1 MRRLAGALVALA
13 LLSLV
18 VPAQTETA
26 TVEGIVV
33 KQGSMDPVQGA
44 VVTFTP
50 LSGTP
55 KTATSGEDGKFVAA
69 NLTPGRYQITS
80 TRTGFVKARRGS
92 GPANLTLA
100 PGQRLAD
107 VRIQLTPTAVI
118 TGRVLDETGMPKGQV
133 SVSALRPEYQNGFR
147 TLPCYAAQGARATTN
162 ANGDYRLFGLEPGD
176 YYIAAAV
183 EGAICNNSFYPGVE
197 DPADTSPVKAR
208 SGTEVGG
215 IDIRY
220 RPGPRYSAYF
230 RVQAPPPLT
239 AGTSIKNAQ
248 TIRISRNGL
257 VVNVSMGVSLANSGN
272 FREGDYVTPPLPP
285 GSYEFFY
292 DNSLGTEIGH
302 FTFTITD
309 RDVDAGTVIIKRG
322 VALGG
327 RISAP
332 DGLPVGWT
340 FNRSRVVLRPLDARD
355 RNMTLRLNTLST
367 AAPDGTFLLA
377 FAPNTGS
384 TDRPGTVAEGRYL
397 VSLSGLVEDQYLA
410 SAKFKG
416 AEVIDTGVVID
427 GSEPGP
433 LELTIQVGGSV
444 EGTVRNAKDEPVADS
459 RVVIV
464 PAPNRRTNLNLFKTA
479 STDQYGH
486 FTIRGVAPLDYGVL
500 AWEDIDNGA
509 WENAEFIRDFESRA
523 ARVSVRKGAA
533 SNITVRVIPAP

>member
-1 MRRLAGALVALA
+1 
-13 LLSLV
+13 
-18 VPAQTETA
+18 
-26 TVEGIVV
+26 V
-33 KQGSMDPVQGA
+33 KQGSTDPVQGA
-44 VVTFTP
+44 VVTLTP

-92 GPANLTLA
+92 GPANLTLV
-100 PGQRLAD
+100 PGQRLTD
-107 VRIQLTPTAVI
+107 VRIQLIPTAVI
-118 TGRVLDETGMPKGQV
+118 TGRVLDENGMPKAQV
-133 SVSALRPEYQNGFR
+133 SVSALRPEYQNGLR
-147 TLPCYAAQGARATTN
+147 ILPCYAAQTARASTN

-176 YYIAAAV
+176 YYIAAALDA
-183 EGAICNNSFYPGVE
+183 AICNTSFCPGVD
-197 DPADTSPVKAR
+197 DPSDAALVTAR

-215 IDIRY
+215 IDIRH

-230 RVQAPPPLT
+230 KVEAPPPLT
-239 AGTSIKNAQ
+239 SGIPIENAQ
-248 TIRISRNGL
+248 TIRISRNGI
-257 VVNVSMGVSLANSGN
+257 VVNISMGVSVANSAN
-272 FREGDYVTPPLPP
+272 FRESGYATLPLPP

-302 FTFTITD
+302 LAFTISD
-309 RDVDAGTVIIKRG
+309 SDVDAGTIVIKRG

-327 RISAP
+327 RITAP

-340 FNRSRVVLRPLDARD
+340 FNRSRVVLRPMDARD
-355 RNMTLRLNTLST
+355 RNMTLRLSTLST
-367 AAPDGTFLLA
+367 AAADGTFLLA

-384 TDRPGTVAEGRYL
+384 TERPGTIAEGRYL

-427 GSEPGP
+427 GSDPGP
-433 LELTIQVGGSV
+433 LELTIQNGGSV
-444 EGTVRNAKDEPVADS
+444 EGIVRNARDEPVADS

-464 PAPNRRTNLNLFKTA
+464 PAPNRRTNLNLFKA
-479 STDQYGH
+479 AFTDQYGH
-486 FTIRGVAPLDYGVL
+486 FAIRGVVPLDYGVL

-509 WENAEFIRDFESRA
+509 WESAEFISDFESRA
-523 ARVSVRKGAA
+523 VRVSVRRGAA
-533 SNITVRVIPAP
+533 SNTTVRVIPAP